1 MWSVSTHVQK
11 RESQVEHAYHVRCGA
26 CIVLLRNGSIHE
38 HHLTPHDGV
47 AICRWVDEH
56 QMCILSA
63 LLGLTVNS
71 RYNVAFYIGGLLPTN
86 IPIP

>member
-1 MWSVSTHVQK
+1 MCDAVRVSFSFVMVAST
-11 RESQVEHAYHVRCGA
+11 
-26 CIVLLRNGSIHE
+26 E

-63 LLGLTVNS
+63 LLGLAVNS